1 MSEEGTLVASDE
13 CWDDRPRVGWFFDD
27 EGEGGG
33 TLGDAEEMRTVPPP
47 VPDESDGHWIATY
60 AVAQAFP
67 GVEADSTYG
76 FRSDSMVQA
85 RKALA
90 VAKRAIAD
98 AKLNRA
104 PEPWEAL
111 ALAAG
116 WTPPKARRG

>member
-1 MSEEGTLVASDE
+1 MTDGGKLIASDE
-13 CWDDRPRVGWFFDD
+13 AWDDYPRVGWIFD
-27 EGEGGG
+27 GEGGG
-33 TLGDAEEMRTVPPP
+33 TLGDEEMMRTSPPP
-47 VPDESDGHWIATY
+47 VPDESEGHWIATY

-67 GVEADSTYG
+67 DADVTSCYG
-76 FRSDSMVQA
+76 FAFDSMTQA

-98 AKLNRA
+98 AKLNRV

-116 WTPPKARRG
+116 WTPPKAKR